1 VSRMAQHRIFS
12 GHCLHVLRSLRD
24 ESFHSIVTDP
34 PYELGFMGKDWDNAQ
49 IAFNPRVWQHCYRV
63 LKPGGYLLAFG
74 GTRTFHR
81 IAVAIEDAGFEIRD
95 SIAWIYSTGFPKS
108 LDVSKAI
115 DKANGRV
122 GERVLQLK
130 RELRKAVD
138 ASGLRHAEI
147 DVRCGFRATNY
158 LTMPAEGKRFDPWVN
173 ILPTADKWAVMA
185 DVLGCHNLDGLFD
198 SAEREIT
205 QHATRDAVPG
215 DTITFDQRSSTERER
230 RDIPATDAAKKWQG
244 WGTALKPAFEPI
256 IVARKPFKGTVAANV
271 LEHGTGAINI
281 DATRVATNDKLGG
294 GANKEMTRD
303 TRHEGFARPWMD
315 NDETRYAAAARSR
328 ENTARAEQLGRWPT
342 NVVLDGE
349 MATELDAQSGIT
361 KSSDNPRRNTAEAH
375 NKTASMGKSSGD
387 WTSTGHADSGGAS
400 RFFPVI
406 HGEDD
411 DESLLDSVVFK
422 YQAKAPTRERP
433 KVDGV
438 SHPTV
443 KPLELMRWLTKL
455 VTPPRGR
462 ILDPFAG
469 SGTTVEAAILE
480 GFRPTAIELC
490 DGANGKPDYVAMIE
504 KRAARAYRKVADGS
518 AEK

>member
-1 VSRMAQHRIFS
+1 MAQHRIFS

-108 LDVSKAI
+108 ADVSKQL
-115 DKANGRV
+115 DKMAGV
-122 GERVLQLK
+122 EFSEQP
-130 RELRKAVD
+130 
-138 ASGLRHAEI
+138 ASG
-147 DVRCGFRATNY
+147 VGFMRPDGRNGYNVTKNQLTRAG
-158 LTMPAEGKRFDPWVN
+158 E
-173 ILPTADKWAVMA
+173 
-185 DVLGCHNLDGLFD
+185 
-198 SAEREIT
+198 S
-205 QHATRDAVPG
+205 
-215 DTITFDQRSSTERER
+215 
-230 RDIPATDAAKKWQG
+230 TDAAKKWQG

-271 LEHGTGAINI
+271 LEHGTGALNI
-281 DATRVATNDKLGG
+281 DACRVEATPEDVAVQRKRTG
-294 GANKEMTRD
+294 GAMGVSDGRTI
-303 TRHEGFARPWMD
+303 
-315 NDETRYAAAARSR
+315 YAEASKQR
-328 ENTARAEQLGRWPT
+328 EPTTATGRWPT

-349 MATELDAQSGIT
+349 MATELDEQSGTTTSRAAERGELADMRGNNYNSDDRKRIAE
-361 KSSDNPRRNTAEAH
+361 SSTVRGY
-375 NKTASMGKSSGD
+375 S
-387 WTSTGHADSGGAS
+387 DSGGAS

-422 YQAKAPTRERP
+422 YQAKAPAKERP